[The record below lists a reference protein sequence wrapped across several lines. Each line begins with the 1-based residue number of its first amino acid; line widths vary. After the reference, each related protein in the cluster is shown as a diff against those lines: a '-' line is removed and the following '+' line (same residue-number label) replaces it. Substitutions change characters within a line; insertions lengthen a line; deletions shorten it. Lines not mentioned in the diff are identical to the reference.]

1 MIKKIATILILLM
14 LCKNLFGAE
23 TKDKKEVEIYLKNMD
38 VAYYLC
44 IHKIIVY
51 HATIKENSEIDIET
65 FNLYISNKEYRDVGT
80 KYYTFYISAFIE
92 YVYNEMHRA
101 DEGEQGYT
109 CFISRKYDKVKGVRV
124 IIFKGNEK
132 VIFDFASEKTIKLIE
147 AETKDFTAIKNNTK

>member
-23 TKDKKEVEIYLKNMD
+23 TKDKKEVEIKNID
-38 VAYYLC
+38 LAYHLC

-51 HATIKENSEIDIET
+51 HEIIKENSEIDIET
-65 FNLYISNKEYRDVGT
+65 YNLYISNTEYRDVGT
-80 KYYTFYISAFIE
+80 SYHTFYITAFIE
-92 YVYNEMHRA
+92 YVYNEMHRK

-109 CFISRKYDKVKGVRV
+109 CFISRKYDKAKGVRV

-132 VIFDFASEKTIKLIE
+132 VIFDFLSEKYIKKWE
-147 AETKDFTAIKNNTK
+147 EEIKKKEVDKK